1 MLRLERKLRD
11 ILLKVDTFK
20 EGIIILKNYIKI

>member
-11 ILLKVDTFK
+11 ILLEVDAFR
-20 EGIIILKNYIKI
+20 ERIIILKNYIKI